1 MKRSPP
7 SRLSPSPPSASTQAS
22 AEALAP
28 GAASTADAPEPEP
41 TPDGAGEVV
50 VIHTRLLRLALGVED
65 ARRYWEHVDR
75 AVTGAAR
82 TEQAFEQRWFGAK
95 SLERVRYLLAAFQFR
110 YDAFPQA
117 LAALV
122 RWRAMDTASRT
133 MVCHWHLQLSDPI
146 YRRFSDEL
154 LNQRR
159 VMANPKIDRDAV
171 LRWVKATYPDKWGEA
186 TCVQFASKLL
196 SAALEAGLV
205 SRRDPRA
212 LLVPKVTDQALT
224 YLLYLL
230 REIRFEGSLDD
241 NPYLRSV
248 GIDAHLL
255 AARVRTLPGV
265 TLHRMMHLT
274 DFSWSHPD
282 LASWAAEALT

>member
-1 MKRSPP
+1 MKRSPHP
-7 SRLSPSPPSASTQAS
+7 RLSPSTTPSPLPPTALSTHVP
-22 AEALAP
+22 AL
-28 GAASTADAPEPEP
+28 DP
-41 TPDGAGEVV
+41 TLGAGAEVV
-50 VIHTRLLRLALGVED
+50 AIHTRLLRLALGVED

-82 TEQAFEQRWFGAK
+82 TTQAFEQRWFGAK
-95 SLERVRYLLAAFQFR
+95 SLERVRYLLAAFQVR

-117 LAALV
+117 LTALV
-122 RWRAMDTASRT
+122 QWRAMDAAART
-133 MVCHWHLQLSDPI
+133 MVCHWHLQLSDPL

-159 VMANPKIDRDAV
+159 ALVNPKVDRNAV
-171 LRWVKATYPDKWGEA
+171 LRWVKATYPEKWGEA

-212 LLVPKVTDQALT
+212 LLVPKVTDQALA

-255 AARVRTLPGV
+255 AARARTLPGV
-265 TLHRMMHLT
+265 TLHRMMDLT
-274 DFSWSHPD
+274 DFEWSHPD
-282 LASWAAEALT
+282 LATWAAEALT